1 MDSSAARGAANIRL
15 DLITIEQPGLEP
27 ADSEAQHG
35 ASNGRWVVCERHAPA
50 RSRSMRALF
59 RSRRALRRLP
69 PATGH
74 SQSVANGKNK
84 SAAVRARCPPHWML
98 RRTSRLNAPACFL
111 AAEEARPPRF
121 RAAALPRTPIVAHVP
136 CVATSTKQ
144 QQALQPSTGNWLR
157 AHANR
162 TATLSLLGTGG
173 TGGHTLGYS
182 PAQVGASVQRA
193 DVQHYLDHLELDRL
207 PCLP

>member
-1 MDSSAARGAANIRL
+1 MEQATGAGLCARGTLLHDHDRCALCFARDERCGGRRL
-15 DLITIEQPGLEP
+15 
-27 ADSEAQHG
+27 
-35 ASNGRWVVCERHAPA
+35 
-50 RSRSMRALF
+50 
-59 RSRRALRRLP
+59 RRAIHKASRMER
-69 PATGH
+69 T
-74 SQSVANGKNK
+74 SQ